1 MSPKTPRINGSK
13 LIRVLEKLGFVI
25 KRQKGSHVQLFREGD
40 GKRITVPLHGSKE
53 IPIGTLKAILKDADI
68 NPGEFIEL
76 L

>member
-13 LIRVLEKLGFVI
+13 LIRVLEKLGFVV
-25 KRQKGSHVQLFREGD
+25 KRQKGSHVQLFREND

-68 NPGEFIEL
+68 DPGELIQL